1 MHPSKLLPVV
11 LLALTSTGFAQNVAT
26 RTNEFEV
33 DFTDPKKVVATTIPV
48 INWITPVAET
58 TYAQENKY
66 KISFEIESA
75 KPIKTITITI
85 KEGVDAASRGVQT
98 IEPDATMNLNPKI
111 ERNLTLLE
119 GENVLEIVAENVDGV
134 KTVSHKVVHVGSV

>member
-1 MHPSKLLPVV
+1 MKRLNCLLPILCLLSSV
-11 LLALTSTGFAQNVAT
+11 LHAQNVAT

-66 KISFEIESA
+66 KIVFEIQSA
-75 KPIKTITITI
+75 TPIKNITI
-85 KEGVDAASRGVQT
+85 
-98 IEPDATMNLNPKI
+98 
-111 ERNLTLLE
+111 
-119 GENVLEIVAENVDGV
+119 
-134 KTVSHKVVHVGSV
+134 